1 MEELN
6 AEFLDRV
13 ERVLARAQPRR
24 SAEDDPEF
32 RGWFDRRDG

>member
-1 MEELN
+1 MGELN

-24 SAEDDPEF
+24 PAEDEPEF
-32 RGWFDRRDG
+32 RGWFGRRDS